1 MGAKTFFMVAV
12 AALGWSAVGAAQ
24 TPVPGAQKN
33 ARAPAPGAVKNA
45 QAPRPGTLETY
56 KDWTIGCDNRNRCE
70 AVSLLPEGGEWPDN
84 PVMVGVARAAG
95 PDAAAEVWVSRDAKG
110 GGEVSFHVDGRKVAS
125 APSKDGEAMLRGPQA
140 AALAIAMARGGTL
153 EVRAGER
160 LLGRPSLAGS
170 GAALRYMD
178 ARQGRAG
185 TSTAL
190 VATGALGPLAVRAA
204 PPTPEIRRVVIPAGA
219 APAALWREELTALG
233 KFTGC
238 ADEMRGAQPPEL
250 HRLSKTETLILVPCG
265 SGAYN
270 FTSVPVIATGIAGRR
285 AFRLATFDYK
295 PGWSEEEAKPMLV
308 NAGWV
313 ADKSLLQ
320 SFAKGRGIGDCGGS
334 ETYVWDGAR
343 FRLTEAT
350 AMGECRG
357 AWHWITTWSARVTE

>member
-1 MGAKTFFMVAV
+1 MGAKRFFLVAL
-12 AALGWSAVGAAQ
+12 ATLHCTGAGAAQ
-24 TPVPGAQKN
+24 APASGTPVGAS
-33 ARAPAPGAVKNA
+33 APK
-45 QAPRPGTLETY
+45 PGTLETY

-70 AVSLLPEGGEWPDN
+70 AVSLLPDGGEWPDN
-84 PVMVGVARAAG
+84 PVMIGVVRDAG

-110 GGEVSFHVDGRKVAS
+110 GGEVSFHIDGRKVAS
-125 APSKDGEAMLRGPQA
+125 AQSREGDATLRGPQA
-140 AALAIAMARGGTL
+140 AALAIAMARGGML
-153 EVRAGER
+153 EVRSGSR

-190 VATGALGPLAVRAA
+190 VATGVMGPIAVRAA
-204 PPTPEIRRVVIPAGA
+204 PVAPSIRRAIISIGA
-219 APAALWREELTALG
+219 APANLWREELTALG

-238 ADEMRGAQPPEL
+238 TEEMRDTSQAPDL

-265 SGAYN
+265 SRAYN

-285 AFRLATFDYK
+285 TFRLASFDYK

-308 NAGWV
+308 NVGWTPE
-313 ADKSLLQ
+313 KSELS

-334 ETYVWDGAR
+334 ETYVWDGTR
-343 FRLTEAT
+343 FRLTAAT
-350 AMGECRG
+350 SMGECRG
-357 AWHWITTWSARVTE
+357 AWHWITTWSAGVVE

>member
-1 MGAKTFFMVAV
+1 MGTKAFFLVALT
-12 AALGWSAVGAAQ
+12 AMGWPALGAAQ
-24 TPVPGAQKN
+24 TAASGAHMGVPAPTPGA
-33 ARAPAPGAVKNA
+33 
-45 QAPRPGTLETY
+45 LETY

-70 AVSLLPEGGEWPDN
+70 AVSLLPDGGTWPDN
-84 PVMVGVARAAG
+84 PVMVGVVREAG

-110 GGEVSFHVDGRKVAS
+110 GGDVSFHVDGRKVAS
-125 APSKDGEAMLRGPQA
+125 AQSRDGDATLRGPQA
-140 AALAIAMARGGTL
+140 AALAIAMARGGVL
-153 EVRAGER
+153 EVRSGNR

-190 VATGALGPLAVRAA
+190 VATGAMGPIAVRAA
-204 PPTPEIRRVVIPAGA
+204 PVAPMVRRVVVPGGA
-219 APAALWREELTALG
+219 APAGLWREELTALG

-238 ADEMRGAQPPEL
+238 DGEMRDSAQTPDL

-265 SGAYN
+265 NGAYN
-270 FTSVPVIATGIAGRR
+270 FTAVPVIATGTPGRR
-285 AFRLATFDYK
+285 MFHLATFDRK
-295 PGWSEEEAKPMLV
+295 PGWSEEEARPMLV

-313 ADKSLLQ
+313 AEKSELS

-334 ETYVWDGAR
+334 ETYVWDGTR
-343 FRLTEAT
+343 FRLIEAT

-357 AWHWITTWSARVTE
+357 AWRWIRTWSAQVTE

>member
-1 MGAKTFFMVAV
+1 MGARHFFIGAL
-12 AALGWSAVGAAQ
+12 AALGMTGGAA
-24 TPVPGAQKN
+24 
-33 ARAPAPGAVKNA
+33 A

-70 AVSLLPEGGEWPDN
+70 AVSLLPDGGEWPDN
-84 PVMVGVARAAG
+84 PVMVGIAREAG

-110 GGEVSFHVDGRKVAS
+110 VGEVSFHVDGRRIAS
-125 APSKDGEAMLRGPQA
+125 AQGRDGEATLRGPQA
-140 AALAIAMARGGTL
+140 SALAIAMARGSVL
-153 EVRAGER
+153 EVRSGTR

-190 VATGALGPLAVRAA
+190 VATGALGPAAVK
-204 PPTPEIRRVVIPAGA
+204 P
-219 APAALWREELTALG
+219 APAAPVVRRAAVPPGPAPAPLWREELTALG
-233 KFTGC
+233 RFTGC
-238 ADEMRGAQPPEL
+238 TDDMAGPQPPEL
-250 HRLSKTETLILVPCG
+250 HRLSKGETLILTSCG

-270 FTSVPVIATGIAGRR
+270 FSSVPVIATGIPGRR
-285 AFRLATFDYK
+285 AFRLAQFDFK
-295 PGWSEEEAKPMLV
+295 PGWSEAEGKPMLV
-308 NAGWV
+308 NATWDG
-313 ADKSLLQ
+313 DRTSLQ

-334 ETYVWDGAR
+334 ETYVWDGTR

-357 AWHWITTWSARVTE
+357 AWHWIRTWSARVEP